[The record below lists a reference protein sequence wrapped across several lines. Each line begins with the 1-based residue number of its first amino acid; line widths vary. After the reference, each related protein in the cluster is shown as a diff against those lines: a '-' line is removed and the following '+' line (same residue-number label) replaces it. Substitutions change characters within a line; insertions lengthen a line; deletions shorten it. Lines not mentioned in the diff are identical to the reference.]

1 MEPIDVVGWIFIV
14 VFVVACLGPV
24 LALLFLPELDNNE
37 GEHHD

>member
-1 MEPIDVVGWIFIV
+1 MEPIDVVGWIFIG